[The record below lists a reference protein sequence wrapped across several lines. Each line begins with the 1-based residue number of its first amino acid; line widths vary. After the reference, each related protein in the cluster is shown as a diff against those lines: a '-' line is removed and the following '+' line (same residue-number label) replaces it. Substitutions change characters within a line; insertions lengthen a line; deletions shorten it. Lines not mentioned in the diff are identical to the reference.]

1 MPNGALSYLDGEEDG
16 PIPVQQKMPA
26 VTVAEEE
33 SNEDPST
40 LLNDLL
46 VDTAI
51 GLDLSLQDMTRFF
64 PPKFRRQ
71 LILYT

>member
-1 MPNGALSYLDGEEDG
+1 MDGEEDG
-16 PIPVQQKMPA
+16 PILQDFSLKMPA
-26 VTVAEEE
+26 VAEEE

-46 VDTAI
+46 VDTAV